1 MNDLACLDDGEEPPA
16 GQCPRR
22 LVAHLIA
29 ERRASDFDELVPTP
43 RENAAHAGR
52 AAGRDHK
59 ILVKIIVVLARP
71 VQLGGDVSI
80 AVGKGQAAIGD
91 DRVPI
96 RHDVGLGHHREGV
109 KVGLGERLRIDAA
122 QPAGVPGGMRLGV
135 KQGLAHA
142 RWRSALICSAVQE
155 RRSTC
160 AGIRA
165 AIAARCSRLFGLSM
179 IMVKNL
185 SHLRHPGETRGPVF
199 LRASGASWIRLSPV
213 RRRET
218 YPRVRQHPYP
228 APTSSVEGRCREA
241 S

>member
-59 ILVKIIVVLARP
+59 ILVEIIVVLARP
-71 VQLGGDVSI
+71 VQLGGDVGI
-80 AVGKGQAAIGD
+80 ALGKRQAAIRY

-96 RHDVGLGHHREGV
+96 RHDVGLGHHRKGV

-135 KQGLAHA
+135 KQGLAQC
-142 RWRSALICSAVQE
+142 ALALCPDLLRGPGE
-155 RRSTC
+155 TPDMR
-160 AGIRA
+160 
-165 AIAARCSRLFGLSM
+165 
-179 IMVKNL
+179 
-185 SHLRHPGETRGPVF
+185 RHPGRDCREMLSSLWAVDDHGLKLIPLASPRRNPGSSFSFAPPA
-199 LRASGASWIRLSPV
+199 RAGYRRSPV
-213 RRRET
+213 
-218 YPRVRQHPYP
+218 
-228 APTSSVEGRCREA
+228 
-241 S
+241 